1 MLCCCCIDKR
11 RNPSCSCRKQIID
24 KLSES
29 NFATKINLCSKCI
42 ELHLTGVKKKLY
54 VLPPL
59 TPGDDSLSSA
69 CPTSVTWED
78 QHQLVARAKILVLG
92 KFDPFFDLVL
102 IMNSAQIW
110 GFLASMFFLM

>member
-11 RNPSCSCRKQIID
+11 RNPSCSCRKQIVD

-29 NFATKINLCSKCI
+29 NFETQINLCSKCI
-42 ELHLTGVKKKLY
+42 ELHQMGVKKNSMFFLLLLL
-54 VLPPL
+54 V
-59 TPGDDSLSSA
+59 TTASA

-110 GFLASMFFLM
+110 GFLSSMFFLM